1 MNHKSTE
8 SKPINLNQ
16 IKSNFQTISAMR
28 VQEMKDYKNTEM
40 KNRRIIKPYL
50 RPPSFRDL
58 DEQSKKINI
67 DELMFGET

>member
-1 MNHKSTE
+1 
-8 SKPINLNQ
+8 
-16 IKSNFQTISAMR
+16 MR

-67 DELMFGET
+67 DEVMFCET